1 LKKLEEQFS
10 AISVDIYDWMHPQLF
25 LGFYPG
31 GHDPMLLPNRWKSGT
46 ALTLAIAM
54 SSTVALPLSLISAAS
69 AAPYQT
75 AQRFPDSWRNT
86 VPSGTLIP
94 ITYEK
99 EKIVVTPGETVPVKL
114 KVARDITTSG
124 GAVMIPEGSII
135 EGKLEPSGDGTQFIA
150 DRLVIDD
157 EDIDTPIDATSDVIT
172 RRETINKRSNP
183 RILEGA
189 AIGGAAAAVLS
200 EIFGRIDLWEVI
212 GGAGLGVLG
221 SVLIRDRN
229 EVEVIMINP
238 EQDLAL
244 TLESDFDMERS
255 GDR

>member
-1 LKKLEEQFS
+1 
-10 AISVDIYDWMHPQLF
+10 
-25 LGFYPG
+25 
-31 GHDPMLLPNRWKSGT
+31 MLLPNRWKSGT
-46 ALTLAIAM
+46 ALTLALTLASVLPFTFF
-54 SSTVALPLSLISAAS
+54 SSVAN
-69 AAPYQT
+69 AAPYLT

-94 ITYEK
+94 VTYEK

-114 KVARDITTSG
+114 RVARDINTSG
-124 GAVMIPEGSII
+124 GAVMIPEGSVI
-135 EGKLEPSGDGTQFIA
+135 EGKLEPTGDGTQFVA
-150 DRLVIDD
+150 ERLVIDG
-157 EDIDTPIDATSDVIT
+157 EDTPIDATSDVIT
-172 RRETINKRSNP
+172 RRETISKRSNP

-189 AIGGAAAAVLS
+189 AIGGAAAAILS

-221 SVLIRDRN
+221 SVLIRDRE

-244 TLESDFDMERS
+244 TLQSDFDMERVS
-255 GDR
+255 DR